1 METIHVAFDELT
13 GQTVH
18 VQTSLGPGPNLLMSG
33 PISSGLVP
41 NHAPAI
47 PYVPPTKKELEILFQ
62 PMFDEYFEPSTVDQQ
77 VPPAPAVHIPVNLPC
92 PSVSISVDQDTPSE
106 GHSPLS
112 LDHQSAFV
120 HHGVAADH
128 SFEVNH
134 FASAD
139 NEPFVNIF

>member
-1 METIHVAFDELT
+1 
-13 GQTVH
+13 
-18 VQTSLGPGPNLLMSG
+18 
-33 PISSGLVP
+33 
-41 NHAPAI
+41 HAPAI

-77 VPPAPAVHIPVNLPC
+77 VPPAPSVHIPVNPPC

-120 HHGVAADH
+120 PHGVAADH

-139 NEPFVNIF
+139 NEPFVNIFAPYPSSEVSSYGEILIAKSNQSTQPHEHL